1 MGLCIT
7 RDGKGLPQ
15 GSRKLVMI
23 SRTVQLKLGLEP
35 TSQAL
40 ARLEARPWM
49 FF

>member
-23 SRTVQLKLGLEP
+23 SRTVQLGLEP